1 MDQVT
6 VNCPTIIVTP
16 EGHREWSE
24 TVLLETPI
32 RIALNEDVVGSSM
45 VMPTSL
51 EEFAVGFL
59 FGQGYLNHVGQV
71 VETALCEEG
80 LVTVY
85 ARLNEEDLPDEQD
98 MIVTSGCGGTGRIA
112 RRFLDGPF
120 PEPQEARITF
130 AQIEQ
135 LIRGTLGMSSLQR
148 ETHCVHGCGFWSEG
162 RFQAAYED
170 VGRHNAVDKVL
181 GALLLERF
189 SPGGAMFTTGRLTS
203 DMVLKCARMGV
214 PIVMSRTAPS
224 SLGVDIALRAGMTL
238 IAYARPGRLNVFC
251 GLERLDIQ
259 NSENRNQKT
268 DESKNSGRL

>member
-6 VNCPTIIVTP
+6 TNYPTTIVTP
-16 EGHREWSE
+16 GEQNAWSE
-24 TVLLETPI
+24 RVLLETPI

-59 FGQGYLNHVGQV
+59 FGQGYLTHAGQV
-71 VETALCEEG
+71 VETALCDEG

-85 ARLNEEDLPDEQD
+85 ARVDEEDLPDAED

-112 RRFLDGPF
+112 RRFLEGPF
-120 PEPQEARITF
+120 PEPLEVRITID
-130 AQIEQ
+130 QIGE

-162 RFQAAYED
+162 RFQAAFED
-170 VGRHNAVDKVL
+170 VGRHNAVDKVI

-189 SPGGAMFTTGRLTS
+189 PPGGAMYTTGRLTS
-203 DMVLKCARMGV
+203 DMVMKCARMGV
-214 PIVMSRTAPS
+214 PIVVSRTAPS

-251 GLERLDIQ
+251 GLERVALQ
-259 NSENRNQKT
+259 N
-268 DESKNSGRL
+268 